1 MFDVVCLK
9 VLLELFQKLVG
20 AAAIGGRASQ
30 GAKFLIVRKRHRG
43 VNAEP
48 SLGRGEP
55 HKWGVPLFPQRL
67 SEIVCPLF
75 SLRPEAQRKK
85 LGKKEHAVKEVSPC
99 AATNAPRVGLA
110 VAF

>member
-1 MFDVVCLK
+1 MK

-30 GAKFLIVRKRHRG
+30 GAKLLIVRKRHRG
-43 VNAEP
+43 VNFGKAE
-48 SLGRGEP
+48 RGEP

-75 SLRPEAQRKK
+75 SLRPEAQMKTASLRSAGGASAALRLAKK
-85 LGKKEHAVKEVSPC
+85 NTP
-99 AATNAPRVGLA
+99 
-110 VAF
+110 